1 MNAARAKKRRAGQEL
16 PTPAINGKDLVFGLG
31 ASGLSVARY
40 LMRKA
45 ANAIYVDT
53 RANPP
58 GLDALKELRPDA
70 VVNLGR
76 PPTDLLR
83 GVSRVIVSPG
93 IPDSDPFVKEARKQ
107 GLQVISDIALF
118 VAEARAPFVAVTGSN
133 GKSTVTTLIATMCEA
148 AGKRSLAG
156 ANLGTPALDLLTE
169 DTPDFYVLELSS
181 FQLQRTPSLPAK
193 VAVLL
198 NISPD
203 HLDWHASVDEYR
215 AAKYRIYTEAEA
227 AVFNRHDELA
237 KSHLPAAVPAI
248 SFGMDR
254 PAEGQYGILVE
265 DGQPFLARG
274 EQLLLATS
282 DIALVGAHNQANALA
297 ALAAG
302 ELMGLPL
309 SPMLQVLNEFPGLP
323 HRMQFVR
330 QLNGADYINDSKA
343 TNVGAATAAVESVS
357 GPVVLI
363 AGGDGK
369 GGDFG
374 EFART
379 VCTKLRAAILIG
391 RDAPLMAGAFD
402 QLAPVFM
409 AGNMTSAVYKA
420 AELAQPGDTV
430 LLAPACASFDQYR
443 NYEHRGDD
451 FSEIVRAL
459 PS

>member
-1 MNAARAKKRRAGQEL
+1 MSAARAKKRRAGQEL
-16 PTPAINGKDLVFGLG
+16 PTPATDGKDLVFGLG

-40 LMRKA
+40 LTRKA

-53 RANPP
+53 REHPP
-58 GLDALKELRPDA
+58 GLDELKELRPDA
-70 VVNLGR
+70 QISLGR
-76 PPTDLLR
+76 PPATLLR
-83 GVSRVIVSPG
+83 GVSRMIVSPG
-93 IPDSDPFVKEARKQ
+93 IPDHDPFIAEARKQ

-118 VAEARAPFVAVTGSN
+118 VAEAGAPFVAVTGSN
-133 GKSTVTTLIATMCEA
+133 GKSTVTTLIALMCDA
-148 AGKRSLAG
+148 AGKRSIAG
-156 ANLGTPALDLLTE
+156 ANLGTPALDLLME
-169 DTPDFYVLELSS
+169 DQPDFYVLELSS

-215 AAKYRIYTEAEA
+215 AAKYRIYRDAEA
-227 AVFNRHDELA
+227 AVVNRHDQLA
-237 KSHLPAAVPAI
+237 MTHVPEAVPAI
-248 SFGMDR
+248 SFGMD
-254 PAEGQYGILVE
+254 PPQEGHYGVVVE
-265 DGQPFLARG
+265 DGQAFLARG
-274 EQLLLATS
+274 AQLLLAAS
-282 DIALVGAHNQANALA
+282 DMALVGAHNQANALA

-330 QLNGADYINDSKA
+330 QFKGADYINDSKA
-343 TNVGAATAAVESVS
+343 TNVGAATAAVESLP

-374 EFART
+374 EFARA
-379 VCTKLRAAILIG
+379 VCTRLRAAVLIG
-391 RDAPLMAGAFD
+391 RDAPLLAEAFD
-402 QLAPVFM
+402 QLVPLFV
-409 AGNMTSAVYKA
+409 AGTMKNAVHKA

-443 NYEHRGDD
+443 NYQQRGQDYSD
-451 FSEIVRAL
+451 IVSRL